1 MGTMAERLGKRV
13 DRFGSSRGHY
23 YNDREIEQ
31 YERGWSKMMI
41 DIWREK
47 IQQLNINDSGA
58 LQNSMEELV
67 TTGQVTTIEHKFLQY
82 GLFVAAGVGKGFAH
96 GNGGDLLFMGEGV
109 GKGFDIDGKIYR
121 DKAGNVRK
129 IGSNPGDLLF
139 MGDSYREGK
148 RAYGSRQVGAGLSEE
163 HMKSPKFEHVTVQR
177 GPNKGKEAALTSGE
191 KRMPRDWF
199 FKKYYYSIRRLNL
212 TESAFYGR
220 AYQGLMSSFLDELFS
235 GGIRS
240 NRF

>member
-1 MGTMAERLGKRV
+1 MGAHAERMKAMERGGYGRGKLHNY
-13 DRFGSSRGHY
+13 SQ
-23 YNDREIEQ
+23 REIEQ

-47 IQQLNINDSGA
+47 IVQLNITDSGA
-58 LQNSMEELV
+58 LQGSLQELV
-67 TTGQVTTIEHKFLQY
+67 TMGQVTTIEHKFLQY

-96 GNGGDLLFMGEGV
+96 GNGGDLLFMG
-109 GKGFDIDGKIYR
+109 
-121 DKAGNVRK
+121 DK
-129 IGSNPGDLLF
+129 
-139 MGDSYREGK
+139 YREGK
-148 RAYGSRQVGAGLSEE
+148 HEYGARQVGAGLSEH
-163 HMKSPKFEHVTVQR
+163 HMLGPKFQEVTVQR
-177 GPNKGKEAALTSGE
+177 GPNAGKRAALTSGS

-212 TESAFYGR
+212 TEAEFYGR

-235 GGIRS
+235 GGIRT

>member
-1 MGTMAERLGKRV
+1 
-13 DRFGSSRGHY
+13 
-23 YNDREIEQ
+23 
-31 YERGWSKMMI
+31 MMI

-47 IQQLNINDSGA
+47 IQQLNITDSGA
-58 LQNSMEELV
+58 LRDSMEELV
-67 TTGQVTTIEHKFLQY
+67 TTGNVTTIEHKFLQY
-82 GLFVAAGVGKGFAH
+82 GLFVAAGVGKGFEH
-96 GNGGDLLFMGEGV
+96 G
-109 GKGFDIDGKIYR
+109 
-121 DKAGNVRK
+121 
-129 IGSNPGDLLF
+129 NPGDLLF
-139 MGDSYREGK
+139 MGDRYREGK
-148 RAYGSRQVGAGLSEE
+148 RAYGSRQVGAGLSVN
-163 HMKSPKFEHVTVQR
+163 HMKSPKFEHITVQR

-235 GGIRS
+235 GTIRS

>member
-1 MGTMAERLGKRV
+1 MGLMKNLAVERKERWKHG
-13 DRFGSSRGHY
+13 GSSRNYFTH
-23 YNDREIEQ
+23 DEIEQ
-31 YERGWSKMMI
+31 YERGWSRMMI

-47 IQQLNINDSGA
+47 IIQLNITDSGA
-58 LQNSMEELV
+58 LQGSLQELV

-82 GLFVAAGVGKGFAH
+82 GLFVAA
-96 GNGGDLLFMGEGV
+96 GV

-139 MGDSYREGK
+139 MGDLYREGK
-148 RAYGSRQVGAGLSEE
+148 RAYGSRQVGAGLSEQ

-212 TESAFYGR
+212 EESAFYGR
-220 AYQGLMSSFLDELFS
+220 AYQGLMSSFLDELFD
-235 GGIRS
+235 GTIRS

>member
-1 MGTMAERLGKRV
+1 MGTMQERLGKRV
-13 DRFGSSRGHY
+13 DRHGGSSKRGY
-23 YNDREIEQ
+23 YTHDELEQ
-31 YERGWSKMMI
+31 YERGWSRMMV

-47 IQQLNINDSGA
+47 IQQLNITDSGA
-58 LQNSMEELV
+58 LRQSFEEVV

-96 GNGGDLLFMGEGV
+96 GN
-109 GKGFDIDGKIYR
+109 
-121 DKAGNVRK
+121 
-129 IGSNPGDLLF
+129 PGDLLF
-139 MGDSYREGK
+139 MGDSYRKGK
-148 RAYGSRQVGAGLSEE
+148 HAYESRQVGAGLSEE

-212 TESAFYGR
+212 EESAFYGR
-220 AYQGLMSSFLDELFS
+220 AYQGLMSSFLDELF
-235 GGIRS
+235 GGGKNPIRS

>member
-1 MGTMAERLGKRV
+1 MGLMKNLAIEEKEARRHGGNRY
-13 DRFGSSRGHY
+13 Y
-23 YNDREIEQ
+23 YNRSELEH

-47 IQQLNINDSGA
+47 IQQLNITDSGA
-58 LQNSMEELV
+58 LRDSMTELV
-67 TTGQVTTIEHKFLQY
+67 QTGQVTTIEHKFLQY
-82 GLFVAAGVGKGFAH
+82 GLFVAAGVGKGFYH
-96 GNGGDLLFMGEGV
+96 D
-109 GKGFDIDGKIYR
+109 
-121 DKAGNVRK
+121 
-129 IGSNPGDLLF
+129 NPDDLLF
-139 MGDSYREGK
+139 MGDRYRQGK

-212 TESAFYGR
+212 EESAFYGR
-220 AYQGLMSSFLDELFS
+220 AYQGLMSSFLDELF
-235 GGIRS
+235 GGTIRS

>member
-1 MGTMAERLGKRV
+1 MGLMKNLAVERAERWKHGR
-13 DRFGSSRGHY
+13 SSGTRNHF
-23 YNDREIEQ
+23 DEHELER

-47 IQQLNINDSGA
+47 IQQLNITDSGA
-58 LQNSMEELV
+58 LYGSMEELV
-67 TTGQVTTIEHKFLQY
+67 KTGQVTTIEHKFLQY

-96 GNGGDLLFMGEGV
+96 DNG
-109 GKGFDIDGKIYR
+109 
-121 DKAGNVRK
+121 
-129 IGSNPGDLLF
+129 GDLLF

-163 HMKSPKFEHVTVQR
+163 HMKSPKFGHITVQR
-177 GPNKGKEAALTSGE
+177 GPNAGKEAALTSGN

-212 TESAFYGR
+212 EESAFYGR
-220 AYQGLMSSFLDELFS
+220 AYQGLMSTFLDDLFN

-240 NRF
+240 SRF

>member
-1 MGTMAERLGKRV
+1 MGLMKRLLEEHHERR
-13 DRFGSSRGHY
+13 RFGNSGHTRSHF
-23 YNDREIEQ
+23 DQHEMEK

-58 LQNSMEELV
+58 LRDSMTELV
-67 TTGQVTTIEHKFLQY
+67 STGQVTTIEHKFLQY

-96 GNGGDLLFMGEGV
+96 DNGGDLLFMG
-109 GKGFDIDGKIYR
+109 DQ
-121 DKAGNVRK
+121 
-129 IGSNPGDLLF
+129 
-139 MGDSYREGK
+139 YREGK
-148 RAYGSRQVGAGLSEE
+148 RAYGSRQVGAGLSEQ

-212 TESAFYGR
+212 EESAFYGR
-220 AYQGLMSSFLDELFS
+220 AYRGLMSTVLDELF
-235 GGIRS
+235 GGDIRS

>member
-1 MGTMAERLGKRV
+1 MYERLGGRV
-13 DRFGSSRGHY
+13 DKYGS
-23 YNDREIEQ
+23 DRSDWYQGKLFAYDERELER
-31 YERGWSKMMI
+31 YERGWSRMMI
-41 DIWREK
+41 NIWREK
-47 IQQLNINDSGA
+47 IIQMNITDSGA
-58 LQNSMEELV
+58 LEGSLQELV
-67 TTGQVTTIEHKFLQY
+67 TTGKVTTIEHKFLQY
-82 GLFVAAGVGKGFAH
+82 GLFVAA
-96 GNGGDLLFMGEGV
+96 GV

-139 MGDSYREGK
+139 MGDSYRKGK
-148 RAYGSRQVGAGLSEE
+148 HAYESRQVGAGLSEE
-163 HMKSPKFEHVTVQR
+163 HMKSPKFEHVIVKR
-177 GPNKGKEAALTSGE
+177 GKNAGKEAALTSGN

-212 TESAFYGR
+212 TETEFYGR
-220 AYQGLMSSFLDELFS
+220 AYQGLMSTFLDDLFS

>member
-1 MGTMAERLGKRV
+1 MGLMKNLAVERSERWKHGRSS
-13 DRFGSSRGHY
+13 GSGFHY
-23 YNDREIEQ
+23 DQQELER

-47 IQQLNINDSGA
+47 IVQLNISDTGA
-58 LQNSMEELV
+58 LRNSMTELV
-67 TTGQVTTIEHKFLQY
+67 STGQVTTIEHKFLQY
-82 GLFVAAGVGKGFAH
+82 GLFVAAGVGKGFYH
-96 GNGGDLLFMGEGV
+96 G
-109 GKGFDIDGKIYR
+109 
-121 DKAGNVRK
+121 
-129 IGSNPGDLLF
+129 NPGDLLF

-148 RAYGSRQVGAGLSEE
+148 HAYGSRQVGAGLSEQ
-163 HMKSPKFEHVTVQR
+163 HMKSPKFKHVTVKS
-177 GPNKGKEAALTSGE
+177 GKNAGKEAALTSGE

-212 TESAFYGR
+212 TEAEFYGK

-235 GGIRS
+235 GSIRT

>member
-96 GNGGDLLFMGEGV
+96 DNG
-109 GKGFDIDGKIYR
+109 
-121 DKAGNVRK
+121 
-129 IGSNPGDLLF
+129 GDLLF

-235 GGIRS
+235 GDIRS